1 MQPQDLTVRLD
12 RVLAENT
19 ALRGQIQ
26 ILVRQGERIMSTQD
40 DILTALSNSK
50 DATTKARTAISA
62 LEAENADLKAK
73 LATATKQAGET
84 VDTTAVAA
92 AINDANASAKALT
105 DAIPAGSDQVVIVPG
120 SAAGPSPATV
130 AATVDAA
137 VKSDQLSSD
146 PATGTVAP
154 KR

>member
-120 SAAGPSPATV
+120 SAAPSPATMT
-130 AATVDAA
+130 ATADVA
-137 VKSDQLSSD
+137 VKSDQPSSD
-146 PATGTVAP
+146 PAIGTVTL